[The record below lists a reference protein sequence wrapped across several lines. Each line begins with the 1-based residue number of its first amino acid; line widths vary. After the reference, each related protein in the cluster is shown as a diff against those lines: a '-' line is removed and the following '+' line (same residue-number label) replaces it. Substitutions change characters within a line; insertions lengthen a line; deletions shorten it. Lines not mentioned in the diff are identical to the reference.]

1 MVVTVDGGSNMFSAT
16 MTATAPWDFSVRPGT
31 TAALSAGASDMDS
44 QPLDVS
50 LRSAATTAGASR
62 TSEDQPKVN
71 NSSNNNKKLR
81 FDVRHEPSTR
91 SMYVTNRVLVRCTS
105 RTEYSFEY
113 SMYVTR
119 ASIEF
124 LFGLK
129 WCSACMT
136 CC

>member
-91 SMYVTNRVLVRCTS
+91 S
-105 RTEYSFEY
+105 
-113 SMYVTR
+113 
-119 ASIEF
+119 SIR
-124 LFGLK
+124 
-129 WCSACMT
+129 
-136 CC
+136 